1 MARSAVSRM
10 RGAISADI
18 DTLNSIYRGRGCK
31 RAEYTYAEFRMGL
44 ENLSRFF
51 EPYGVTAT
59 LFMVGADLLVPQNQ
73 DAAKA
78 VAAAGHEIANHTH
91 THAQGFRLLSELEQE
106 HELTQMENACVA
118 VTGRRPVGFR
128 SPGWNMGDAALPL
141 LKRRGYVYDSS
152 VHPMFATPA
161 LKALHWLNTGAC
173 DARDRSTLGEWSYM
187 FAPLRPYRTDAR
199 RLRRRGGDGI
209 VEFPLSVVPG
219 VRAPFWAT
227 FLLATGI
234 GVFSTCYRAIRAA
247 GLPMH
252 YMFHLSDFVDYS
264 HPDLADQVP
273 EPRGVYVPQSLRM
286 PLERKLTIFRKAMDM
301 IAADYQMT
309 TLEEWAPAV

>member
-1 MARSAVSRM
+1 MP
-10 RGAISADI
+10 GAISADI
-18 DTLNSIYRGRGCK
+18 DTLNSIYHGRGRR

-44 ENLSRFF
+44 ENLSRFL
-51 EPYGVTAT
+51 EPYGVSAT
-59 LFMVGADLLVPQNQ
+59 LFMVGSDLLVPQNQ
-73 DAAKA
+73 DAARA

-91 THAQGFRLLSELEQE
+91 THAQGFRLLTAAEQE
-106 HELTQMENACVA
+106 HELAQMEDACVS

-141 LKRRGYVYDSS
+141 LKRRGYLYDSS

-161 LKALHWLNTGAC
+161 LKALHWLNTGTC
-173 DARDRSTLGEWSYM
+173 DARDRSTLGQWSYM
-187 FAPLRPYRTDAR
+187 FAPLRPYRTDAH
-199 RLRRRGGDGI
+199 RLSRRGGDGI

-227 FLLATGI
+227 FLLATGL
-234 GVFSTCYRAIRAA
+234 GVFTACYRAIRAA
-247 GLPMH
+247 GLPIH

-273 EPRGVYVPQSLRM
+273 ASGGVYVPRALSV
-286 PLERKLTIFRKAMDM
+286 PLAAKLELFRKAMDI
-301 IAADYQMT
+301 IAADYALT
-309 TLEEWAPAV
+309 TLEQWAPAV